1 MKRVL
6 VGFAA
11 LFAAGISNASSQ
23 TYYQCTPTGCT
34 AEGSVSAYS
43 SSDATKYPIVMA
55 HGLLGTGKYFGVLD
69 YWYNI
74 PQAMAANGAK
84 VYVTMV
90 SANNSTAL
98 RGEQLLAQVQ
108 DIIAITGKPKVNIIG
123 HSHGGPT
130 ARYVAG
136 VAPQLVASVTS
147 VAGPTMGT
155 PVADV
160 VKGVS
165 TAVGPLGSVVIAS
178 IVNAFASLFDPSQ
191 PQDSL
196 AALADIDT
204 AGALAFNKQFPGGVP
219 TTSCGSGAASYQGVN
234 YYSWSGDSSMTGNIT
249 TGIDPTDAL
258 TAVTGLAFL
267 GKANDGLIGSCASHL
282 GVVIRDNYYQN
293 HFDEVNQTAGLVS
306 FFTTSPPSL
315 YVSQANRLKNAGL

>member
-1 MKRVL
+1 MKTAL
-6 VGFAA
+6 IGLTA

-55 HGLLGTGKYFGVLD
+55 HGLFGTGKYFGVLD

-84 VYVTMV
+84 VYVATM
-90 SANNSTAL
+90 SAANSTAV

-136 VAPQLVASVTS
+136 VAPQLVASVTT
-147 VAGPTMGT
+147 VAGPNKGSAVM
-155 PVADV
+155 DV
-160 VKGVS
+160 VAGVTNAS
-165 TAVGPLGSVVIAS
+165 GPLGSGIIAS
-178 IVNAFASLFDPSQ
+178 IFNAFSSLIDPSQ
-191 PQDSL
+191 PQNIL
-196 AALADIDT
+196 ATVADTDT
-204 AGALAFNKQFPGGVP
+204 AGSLAFNKQFPGGVP

-234 YYSWSGDSSMTGNIT
+234 YYSWSGDSSMTANIT

-258 TAVTGLAFL
+258 TAVLGLAFA
-267 GKANDGLIGSCASHL
+267 GAANDGLVGTCSSHL

-293 HFDEVNQTAGLVS
+293 HFDEVNQTVGLVS
-306 FFTTSPPSL
+306 FFTTSPPTL
-315 YVSQANRLKNAGL
+315 YANQANRLKNAGL